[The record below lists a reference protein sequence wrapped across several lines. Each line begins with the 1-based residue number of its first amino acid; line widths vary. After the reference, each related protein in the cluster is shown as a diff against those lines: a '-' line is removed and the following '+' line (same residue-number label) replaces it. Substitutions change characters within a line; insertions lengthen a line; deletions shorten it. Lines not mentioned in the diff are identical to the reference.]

1 VTVPDDTVFSPNQT
15 FTKTWRLKNT
25 GTCSWTPS
33 YAVAFS
39 DGNSMNGPAT
49 QALVGNVNPGQT
61 VDISVNL
68 TAPADPGT
76 YTGNYRLRNA
86 AGLLFTK
93 FYVRIKVQAIAFSVT
108 SVTYSV
114 STWSSGGS
122 VDCPRIIAN
131 ITTNGAGTVT
141 YTWTSTSG
149 TNSPE
154 TLVFGSAGTQSI
166 NYDWQR
172 GSTWAGTPAGVGIY
186 INAPNHQDFGQ
197 QTFTTA
203 CTTP

>member
-1 VTVPDDTVFSPNQT
+1 LPT
-15 FTKTWRLKNT
+15 
-25 GTCSWTPS
+25 
-33 YAVAFS
+33 
-39 DGNSMNGPAT
+39 
-49 QALVGNVNPGQT
+49 
-61 VDISVNL
+61 
-68 TAPADPGT
+68 
-76 YTGNYRLRNA
+76 A
-86 AGLLFTK
+86 AGF
-93 FYVRIKVQAIAFSVT
+93 AVT

-122 VDCPRIIAN
+122 VNCPRIIAN

-141 YTWTSTSG
+141 YTWTSTLG

-154 TLVFGSAGTQSI
+154 TLDFGSAGTKTI

-172 GSTWAGTPAGVGIY
+172 GHTWAGTPAAVGIY
-186 INAPNHQDFGQ
+186 INTPNNQDFGK